1 MIIRSIQPVTDHPY
15 TLHFHVITTSAN
27 YATVAFDGCIIEVFQ
42 GEIPFKEIDDLEM
55 AIRSCALILFDISTP
70 FSELSTEQL
79 DNIAKAIN
87 KRLLYQFL

>member
-1 MIIRSIQPVTDHPY
+1 MIIRSIQPVTGHPY

-55 AIRSCALILFDISTP
+55 AIRLCALILFDISTP

-87 KRLLYQFL
+87 KRLLFQFL